1 MSEIRETTFNE
12 MWDLKKRKQMGRGD
26 TPEDIKKRCAKL
38 CADYLTGM
46 WSEVDEDSI
55 IVERVS
61 GGLANQNYYCAL
73 PENVKTIDGEPKEV
87 MIKLYSKKFDI
98 GLHSDKNNNKYDRLD
113 DTIVALLIA
122 EHNLGPKI
130 RGIFHDGMIMQF
142 IKVL

>member
-1 MSEIRETTFNE
+1 MSAVDINDR
-12 MWDLKKRKQMGRGD
+12 WDLEKRKRMRRGD

-38 CADYLTGM
+38 CADFLTGM

-87 MIKLYSKKFDI
+87 MIKIYKKKFKWGQKSND
-98 GLHSDKNNNKYDRLD
+98 
-113 DTIVALLIA
+113 
-122 EHNLGPKI
+122 
-130 RGIFHDGMIMQF
+130 
-142 IKVL
+142 